1 MPANDSMTL
10 AALAAALDAASVR
23 QQVHATNIANANVAG
38 YTPLAASFSAR
49 MDALQGGSMWGAN
62 RAQLQVSVT
71 PQLDAN
77 GQPQSV
83 RIDDEM
89 ARVAQNALHY
99 QALVKGLN
107 QYMSTLG
114 SAVSEGK
121 K

>member
-1 MPANDSMTL
+1 MPGHDSTTL
-10 AALAAALDAASVR
+10 AALAVALDAANVR
-23 QQVHATNIANANVAG
+23 QQVAATNIANANVAG
-38 YTPLAASFSAR
+38 YTPLTASFTAH
-49 MDALQGGSMWGAN
+49 MGTLEGTP
-62 RAQLQVSVT
+62 RAKLNVNLA

-89 ARVAQNALHY
+89 SRIAQNALHY
-99 QALVKGLN
+99 QALVKGVN
-107 QYMSTLG
+107 HYFATLG